1 MSTNDDNILYM
12 EIVVNNNANDDN
24 DNTINDGTLA
34 SVFSGTL
41 PQKTTSGSPRM
52 KSMSCAQRLTK
63 VQHPRVRP
71 IPVCVSSLQ
80 TKMAGILG
88 KLPQCL

>member
-34 SVFSGTL
+34 SVFSRTL
-41 PQKTTSGSPRM
+41 PQKTIL
-52 KSMSCAQRLTK
+52 RLTEDEEYVMCAATHK
-63 VQHPRVRP
+63 
-71 IPVCVSSLQ
+71 SSTPEGQ
-80 TKMAGILG
+80 TNTSLRIIFTNKDGWN
-88 KLPQCL
+88 PW